1 MKMDRNPSVHPPFE
15 VSAPSPA
22 FSAVIDGKLLWR
34 RDDFDSGVGVSLH
47 LNFTLYSH
55 TKHFGVT
62 AMEPEYERMLK
73 N

>member
-1 MKMDRNPSVHPPFE
+1 MNRNASVHPPFE
-15 VSAPSPA
+15 ASAPSSP

-34 RDDFDSGVGVSLH
+34 CDDFDSSVVVSLH

-62 AMEPEYERMLK
+62 AMEPECERMLET
-73 N
+73 